1 VTRLVRVSVTVAEDQ
16 PPPAAWWVAAS
27 VADAEEAHAED
38 AVTLMSMV
46 GTPPEDTS
54 DGGRAKT
61 PGLRSWSGNRVYER
75 QA

>member
-1 VTRLVRVSVTVAEDQ
+1 MTRLVRVSVTVAEDQ

-27 VADAEEAHAED
+27 VADAEEAD

-46 GTPPEDTS
+46 GAPPEDTS

>member
-1 VTRLVRVSVTVAEDQ
+1 MTRLVRVSVTVAEDQ

-27 VADAEEAHAED
+27 VADAEEAD

-61 PGLRSWSGNRVYER
+61 PGLRS
-75 QA
+75 

>member
-1 VTRLVRVSVTVAEDQ
+1 MTRLVRVSVTVAEDQ

-27 VADAEEAHAED
+27 VADAEEAD

-54 DGGRAKT
+54 DGGRAKDT
-61 PGLRSWSGNRVYER
+61 WAPILVR
-75 QA
+75 QQSL

>member
-1 VTRLVRVSVTVAEDQ
+1 MTRLVRVSVTVAEDQ
-16 PPPAAWWVAAS
+16 PPPAAWWVAAE
-27 VADAEEAHAED
+27 ADAED

>member
-1 VTRLVRVSVTVAEDQ
+1 MTRLVRVSVTVAEDQ

-27 VADAEEAHAED
+27 VADAEEAD

-46 GTPPEDTS
+46 ETPPEDTS